1 VVVIEAVVGFVIARA
16 LLEKLGGDSLD
27 EMRPRFEQLRSLTI
41 ASLHL
46 SAEPKVF
53 WPASP

>member
-1 VVVIEAVVGFVIARA
+1 VVVLEAVICFVIARA

-27 EMRPRFEQLRSLTI
+27 EMRPRFEKLRSLDVS
-41 ASLHL
+41 SLRL

-53 WPASP
+53 WPAST